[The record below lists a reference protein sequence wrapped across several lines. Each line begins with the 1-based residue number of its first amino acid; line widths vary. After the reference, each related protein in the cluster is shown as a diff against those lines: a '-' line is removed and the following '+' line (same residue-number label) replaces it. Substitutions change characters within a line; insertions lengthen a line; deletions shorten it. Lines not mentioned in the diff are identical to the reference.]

1 MTTTNGRLLWVDDE
15 IDLLHAHI
23 LFLENRGYAVRTAS
37 SGLDAAERCRTERFD
52 LILLDENMPGLS
64 GLDTLQRIKDVQPD
78 VPVVMVTK
86 NEAEDLMDQAIGSK
100 IADYL
105 IKPVKP
111 SQILLTLKK
120 NIHRRE
126 IVSEAAQTGYR
137 QDFMQIGMQMDDSL
151 DWAGWTDLY
160 RRLVRWE
167 LELSETESP
176 MAELLQTQKDE
187 ADRMFA
193 RYVRRNYENWL
204 GTADAPPMSPD
215 VVRREVLPRLDRGR
229 QVYLLVFDNFRYDQW
244 RALAPDLSPLFD
256 IDEEIYCSI
265 LPTSTQYARNAL
277 FAGLMPADI
286 RRLHP
291 DLWTDE
297 EAEESKNQHEAELL
311 GAQLARHRRTE
322 PFTYRKINDTAAA
335 AKVLD
340 ELPQLARGRLN
351 VFVVNFIDIL
361 SHARTESRM
370 VRELA
375 RDEAAYRSLTRAWL
389 RHSPLGELLRRLSQ
403 SDCDI
408 IVTTDHGSIRV
419 KEPLK
424 VVGDRNVNTNLRYK
438 LGKNLSYPAKDVFEM
453 KRPERFGLPAP
464 NLSTTYICATG
475 SRFFAYPNNYNHYVG
490 HYRDTFQH
498 GGVSMEEMLVPLAVL
513 RPRKRPESN

>member
-1 MTTTNGRLLWVDDE
+1 MTTNNGRLLWVDDE

-23 LFLENRGYAVRTAS
+23 LFLESRGYAVRTS
-37 SGLDAAERCRTERFD
+37 TNGTDAADLCRTERFD

-126 IVSEAAQTGYR
+126 IVSASTEAGYR

-151 DWAGWTDLY
+151 DFDGWVDLY

-167 LELSETESP
+167 LELSETEGP
-176 MAELLQTQKDE
+176 MTEMLRAQKDE
-187 ADRMFA
+187 ANRLFA
-193 RYVRRNYENWL
+193 RYIRRNYEDWFAT
-204 GTADAPPMSPD
+204 GRRPPMSPD
-215 VVRREVLPRLDRGR
+215 VVRRAVLPRLDRGR
-229 QVYLLVFDNFRYDQW
+229 RVCLVVLDNFRYDQW

-256 IDEEIYCSI
+256 IEEELCCSI
-265 LPTSTQYARNAL
+265 LPTATQYARNAL

-286 RRLHP
+286 RRQYP
-291 DLWTDE
+291 QFWTEE
-297 EAEESKNQHEAELL
+297 EAEESKNRHEAELL
-311 GAQLARHRRTE
+311 GAQLARCGRKER
-322 PFTYRKINDTAAA
+322 FAYRKINDTAAA
-335 AKVLD
+335 EKVLD
-340 ELPQLARGRLN
+340 ELAQLSREALC

-375 RDEAAYRSLTRAWL
+375 RDEAAYRELTRSWL
-389 RHSPLGELLRRLSQ
+389 LHSPLGELLRRLSET
-403 SDCDI
+403 DCDI
-408 IVTTDHGSIRV
+408 VLTTDHGSIRV
-419 KEPLK
+419 KEPVK

-453 KRPERFGLPAP
+453 KRPERAGLPAP

-475 SRFFAYPNNYNHYVG
+475 NRFFAYPNNYNHYVG

-498 GGVSMEEMLVPLAVL
+498 GGVSMEEMLVPLVVL
-513 RPRKRPESN
+513 RPRRRHE